1 VRWSKR
7 RVLEDQYNLEI
18 NGDAASTIQGERC
31 LSVIMPAFNEQDT
44 IRQVIEDVL
53 AVPELA
59 ELIIIDDCSTDSTA
73 EIAKSLADAHPNITL
88 ISNKTNLGK
97 TESIKRGFAL
107 TKGEVVIVQDAD
119 LEYDPSEIS
128 KVIAPIISGRAEIV
142 YGVRF
147 SKHAPLDI
155 AYYLHYLANKGITL
169 FSNIL
174 SGQRLSDIQT
184 CYIAFRGD
192 LVRNMIITSRK
203 FGFEVEAT
211 AKLSKL
217 KIPIIEIPITYKART
232 YEAGKK
238 LARTDGFAALWYI
251 FKYNILTRREDSFL
265 NERNGRIE
273 QNVQP

>member
-1 VRWSKR
+1 M
-7 RVLEDQYNLEI
+7 
-18 NGDAASTIQGERC
+18 
-31 LSVIMPAFNEQDT
+31 SVVMPAFNEQNT

-59 ELIIIDDCSTDSTA
+59 ELIIIDDCSTDKTA
-73 EIAKSLADAHPNITL
+73 EIAKTLADSYTNIML
-88 ISNKTNLGK
+88 IRNETNLGK

-128 KVIAPIISGRAEIV
+128 KVIAPIINGQAEIV

-192 LVRNMIITSRK
+192 LVRSMIITSNK

-211 AKLSKL
+211 AKVSKL
-217 KIPIIEIPITYKART
+217 KRPIVEVPITYKART

-251 FKYNILTRREDSFL
+251 FKYNVLTRREDSFRA
-265 NERNGRIE
+265 ESDD
-273 QNVQP
+273 QA

>member
-1 VRWSKR
+1 
-7 RVLEDQYNLEI
+7 
-18 NGDAASTIQGERC
+18 
-31 LSVIMPAFNEQDT
+31 MPAFNEQDT
-44 IRQVIEDVL
+44 IAQIIESVL

-59 ELIIIDDCSTDSTA
+59 ELIIIDDCSTDKTA
-73 EIAKSLADAHPNITL
+73 EIACTLAGANNNITL
-88 ISNKTNLGK
+88 VRNEKNIGK
-97 TESIKRGFAL
+97 TESIKRGFAM

-128 KVIAPIISGRAEIV
+128 RVIAPIISGKAEIV

-147 SKHAPLDI
+147 SKHSPLDI
-155 AYYLHYLANKGITL
+155 AYYLHYVANKAITL

-192 LVRNMIITSRK
+192 LVRRMVITSKK

-211 AKLSKL
+211 AKVAKL
-217 KIPIIEIPITYKART
+217 NLPVAEVPITYKART

-251 FKYNILTRREDSFL
+251 FKYNVLTRREDSFRSV
-265 NERNGRIE
+265 EE
-273 QNVQP
+273 K